1 MQDRLPSRLLAILQ
15 TAGELAEIKG
25 SKAYCVGGFVRDLL
39 LRVPN
44 YDVDLVVEGEGK
56 ELAND
61 LAARLG
67 GKARVHERFG
77 TAVVKL
83 GDGTKLDVA
92 TARTEYYEYPA
103 ALPRVERSSIKDD
116 MYRRDFTINTLAIC
130 LNPNHFGELID
141 YFGGRQDLQ
150 KGLIRI
156 LYNLS
161 FVEDPT
167 RILRAI
173 RFEQRYNFSIEPDT
187 FHFACD
193 AIERRMLG
201 KLSYKRILQE
211 LILILNEN
219 DPFPALKRMKEIGVW
234 KYILPEVKLEQLSES
249 TLKRIPI
256 VMAWWQER
264 YCKPNTRSWLVYIM
278 YILSFLTEKQIEEI
292 LSRYS
297 LDSHAQRSIR
307 ESLKIKQ
314 LAVKITKNPYLR
326 PGELDKLVREF
337 TNETFI
343 YLLLSLKDENAWERV
358 VKYFDLKEKI
368 KVETNGFDLIQLG
381 LKQGPY
387 FKLIL
392 NKLYELK
399 LDQEVNTKED
409 EINMLK
415 KWIAEGRLVDAIV

>member
-1 MQDRLPSRLLAILQ
+1 
-15 TAGELAEIKG
+15 
-25 SKAYCVGGFVRDLL
+25 
-39 LRVPN
+39 
-44 YDVDLVVEGEGK
+44 
-56 ELAND
+56 
-61 LAARLG
+61 
-67 GKARVHERFG
+67 
-77 TAVVKL
+77 
-83 GDGTKLDVA
+83 
-92 TARTEYYEYPA
+92 
-103 ALPRVERSSIKDD
+103 
-116 MYRRDFTINTLAIC
+116 
-130 LNPNHFGELID
+130 
-141 YFGGRQDLQ
+141 
-150 KGLIRI
+150 
-156 LYNLS
+156 
-161 FVEDPT
+161 
-167 RILRAI
+167 
-173 RFEQRYNFSIEPDT
+173 
-187 FHFACD
+187 
-193 AIERRMLG
+193 MLG

-292 LSRYS
+292 ISRYS